1 MLGGALVP
9 GKPVAN
15 MYFDMYGYGSV
26 VQALA
31 LLSDLKLVCSYRVQV
46 GMCSLTALTGTIH
59 QAPTESYVHGSND
72 RSGHCE
78 FWLLQ
83 VITHQLTYE

>member
-1 MLGGALVP
+1 MVQARRSILHLFDAHKQYLPHFQMLGGALVP

-31 LLSDLKLVCSYRVQV
+31 LLSDLKLVCSYGV
-46 GMCSLTALTGTIH
+46 
-59 QAPTESYVHGSND
+59 
-72 RSGHCE
+72 
-78 FWLLQ
+78 
-83 VITHQLTYE
+83 